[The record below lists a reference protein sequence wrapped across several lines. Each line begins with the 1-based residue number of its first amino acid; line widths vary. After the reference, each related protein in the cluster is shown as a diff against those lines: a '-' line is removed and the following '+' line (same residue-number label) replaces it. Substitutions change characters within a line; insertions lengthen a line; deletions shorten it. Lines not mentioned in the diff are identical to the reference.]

1 MMTISDYEITVLL
14 LSLKVASISSII
26 AFFPSLL
33 IAYFLARKNFIGKSF
48 VDGLIHLPL
57 VLPPVVIGFF
67 LLIIFGKNGLVG
79 DIFFSTLQY
88 KNFFYMDCSS
98 DCLSS
103 HGFSSFCEIDSSI
116 NF

>member
-33 IAYFLARKNFIGKSF
+33 IAYFLARKNFFGKSF

-79 DIFFSTLQY
+79 DIFFSTF
-88 KNFFYMDCSS
+88 NTRI
-98 DCLSS
+98 
-103 HGFSSFCEIDSSI
+103 SFTWIAAVI
-116 NF
+116 A